1 MRAFILCDVPV
12 EYVRST
18 IGNDV
23 RYRPDLAP
31 TAGDAAALAA
41 AIAELRPH
49 AVVTDAALPSA
60 VLAQWRAVMGTEPT
74 VCVRVVDGAA
84 EVDTTGADVAGG
96 VAVRTVTAGADAA
109 FRALAA
115 AERYL
120 LARRTAAPP
129 VEDTWSRVAARTPY
143 RRPADGADQ
152 SVLLIGAGVVNLVTA
167 SLLVRHGYRVTVLE
181 RSPDP
186 RKDAEWS
193 RYGCSRGGHNARM
206 FTLTEADDYHDKVPV
221 PPEHANTLFDRPPS
235 ELGWNILANTGPA
248 ERAWIQEFRRVPP
261 WLARAYN
268 ADIFDLNRRSG
279 MLWAEWMAANPGS
292 FEDVYLRHDILRLY
306 EDADHFAAGVR
317 RQREA
322 GALLDDY
329 APDRVRAEFP
339 ALAEAAPDVYAGG
352 VLVRGFTLNVHDF
365 MAQLLDELEKAGA
378 RLAFDERVETALRD
392 RANRVAGVLT
402 ARGNF
407 HRAHHYVVS
416 PGVHGEDVLANTES
430 AGQIHGVLGAW
441 LTVPNLRPRLEH
453 SLKVARRGHVAE
465 DANVTVARDEH
476 GAEVL
481 VFGSGY
487 GYTGADPANIDRAEL
502 SAIHAAIADT
512 ARRLFPRAHAAA
524 DITPGDPD
532 ARFCV
537 RPWTASNLGLFETLP
552 AANGAFVVSGGHN
565 TGGFAQAPVV
575 AEAVLDALAGR
586 PHPMHTLYHP
596 RRARHVLGD
605 LPATPPALTE
615 TLPPRAAPAG
625 ERAHSIT

>member
-1 MRAFILCDVPV
+1 MA
-12 EYVRST
+12 
-18 IGNDV
+18 
-23 RYRPDLAP
+23 
-31 TAGDAAALAA
+31 AAALGS

-49 AVVTDAALPSA
+49 VVVTAATLPNA
-60 VLAQWRAVMGTEPT
+60 VLARWRTVMGTEAT
-74 VCVRVVDGAA
+74 VCVRVVDDADEVNAA
-84 EVDTTGADVAGG
+84 GADAAGG
-96 VAVRTVTAGADAA
+96 VAVRIVTAGADAA
-109 FRALAA
+109 FRALAV

-129 VEDTWSRVAARTPY
+129 VEDSWSGLAARIPH
-143 RRPADGADQ
+143 RRPGDGADQ

-186 RKDAEWS
+186 RKNAEWPA
-193 RYGCSRGGHNARM
+193 YGCSRGGHNARM

-221 PPEHANTLFDRPPS
+221 PPDQANTLFDRPPS
-235 ELGWNILANTGPA
+235 ELGWNILADTGPA

-268 ADIFDLNRRSG
+268 TDIFDLNRRSG
-279 MLWAEWMAANPGS
+279 MLWADWMAADPAS
-292 FEDVYLRHDILRLY
+292 FDDVYLRHDILRLY
-306 EDADHFAAGVR
+306 EDADHFAAGIG
-317 RQREA
+317 RQRDA
-322 GALLDDY
+322 GALLDSY

-339 ALAEAAPDVYAGG
+339 ALAEAAPDAYAGG
-352 VLVRGFTLNVHDF
+352 VLVRGFTLNVHDLI
-365 MAQLLDELEKAGA
+365 ARLLDELEDAGA
-378 RLAFDERVETALRD
+378 RLSFDEEAETALRD
-392 RANRVAGVLT
+392 RAGRVAGVLT

-407 HRAHHYVVS
+407 HRADHYVVS
-416 PGVHGEDVLANTES
+416 PGVHGENMLANTES
-430 AGQIHGVLGAW
+430 AGQIHGVLGCW
-441 LTVPNLRPRLEH
+441 LTVPNRRPLLEH

-476 GAEVL
+476 GAEML

-512 ARRLFPRAHAAA
+512 ARRLFPRAYAAA
-524 DITPGDPD
+524 EITPGDPD

-552 AANGAFVVSGGHN
+552 ATNGAFVVAGGHN

-575 AEAVLDALAGR
+575 AEAVLNALAGR

-596 RRARHVLGD
+596 RRARDVLGD
-605 LPATPPALTE
+605 LPAAAPVPAE
-615 TLPPRAAPAG
+615 TLPPRAVPAV
-625 ERAHSIT
+625 EQPHPVT